1 MSAVLIDIKLR
12 EAYEILTYSYI
23 FNFRNNWANLNTSY
37 VVLENTLKI
46 ARRMT
51 KYKITGELNYKAD
64 IRPVSGQFATTTDSP
79 PKNAPPLSKGRYIP
93 GVPTAVGCVV

>member
-1 MSAVLIDIKLR
+1 
-12 EAYEILTYSYI
+12 
-23 FNFRNNWANLNTSY
+23 
-37 VVLENTLKI
+37 
-46 ARRMT
+46 MT

-79 PKNAPPLSKGRYIP
+79 PKNSPPLSKGRYIP